1 MGKLWNT
8 VWALLRKYRR
18 FIVYAFYGTLA
29 ALLNIVCYWLLYEK
43 AGLGNTPSTVLAF
56 LAAMF
61 FAFVAN
67 KFLVFESRDAHGAA
81 FWREAASFFA
91 CRLLTGALD
100 VLIMYLA
107 VDRMG
112 WNGVLW
118 KLVSN
123 VAVTVL
129 NYVASRFFIFKKKL

>member
-1 MGKLWNT
+1 MIR
-8 VWALLRKYRR
+8 ALLRKYRR

-43 AGLGNTPSTVLAF
+43 AGMGNTPSTVLAF
-56 LAAMF
+56 LAAMI
-61 FAFVAN
+61 FAFVTN
-67 KFLVFESRDAHGAA
+67 KLLVFESRGTHGVD
-81 FWREAASFFA
+81 FWREAVSFFA

-107 VDRMG
+107 VDLMA

-118 KLVSN
+118 KIVSN
-123 VAVTVL
+123 VVVTVL
-129 NYVASRFFIFKKKL
+129 NYVASRFFVFKKKL